1 MSGIGFGTLVHLA
14 RQGGY
19 TGEIPGGKTH
29 SIDHAPIRNAGRLL
43 TIKAS
48 EIEPVPIDWL
58 VMGSI
63 PLGAMAVIGGQ
74 PGLGKSQIGIKLA
87 AAVTSGV
94 GLPDGSTFDNLG
106 SVIIL
111 ANEDDAARTIR
122 PRLDSAGANP
132 DKVHIVQGLV
142 REGKGDP
149 DLFQLDTDIK
159 DLREEAIRIGDVRLI
174 IIDPPAA
181 YLGSKVD
188 SYKDSDVRK
197 VLTPLGTLAQDTGAL
212 VLLIVH
218 LNKRTDGNPQQR
230 IGGSTAWI
238 AAPRVAFMVVEDT
251 KSKARFM
258 LPVKNNLG
266 DDKTGFEYRIQE
278 QLVEYPGQT
287 LKTSHIEWLGSSQK
301 SAAELLDPPK
311 PERASAVDEAKQFL
325 EQELGESP
333 AMVNDIRASAKS
345 AGISWASIQ
354 RAKGDLLIIPKKLAA
369 GWQWT
374 LIKGIQNA

>member
-19 TGEIPGGKTH
+19 TGEIPGGKTQH
-29 SIDHAPIRNAGRLL
+29 NSHGSNHNSGRLL

-48 EIEPVPIDWL
+48 KIEPVPVDWL
-58 VMGSI
+58 VTGSI

-94 GLPDGSTFDNLG
+94 GLPDGSVFENLG

-159 DLREEAIRIGDVRLI
+159 DLREAALGIGDVRLI

-238 AAPRVAFMVVEDT
+238 AAPRVAFMVIEDT

-278 QLVEYPGQT
+278 KLVAYPEQT
-287 LKTSHIEWLGSSQK
+287 LKTSHIEWMGTSQK

-311 PERASAVDEAKQFL
+311 REKASAVDEAKLFL
-325 EQELGESP
+325 EQELGQSP
-333 AMVNDIRASAKS
+333 AMVTDLKASAKS
-345 AGISWASIQ
+345 AGISWASVQ
-354 RAKGDLLIIPKKLAA
+354 RAKGELLVITKKLSA

-374 LIKGIQNA
+374 LLKGTQNA